1 MFILPLVFLTNSG
14 QFLLKCSTEPHIL
27 HPPPNKGK
35 KIRKREKEKGREGR
49 EGKRRKGREEK
60 KQRKGKRKK
69 KAKNCNLV
77 YCNFDI

>member
-35 KIRKREKEKGREGR
+35 KIRKREKENGKG
-49 EGKRRKGREEK
+49 GREEKGWKRRK

-69 KAKNCNLV
+69 KEKICN
-77 YCNFDI
+77 